1 MRRAVARRM
10 AVLGATV
17 IRRPGAFASAAAR
30 RMAVRARAVAGRT
43 VVLAAVG
50 LIAVLAMLSAGCGSR
65 GSDGARGPVKVIATT
80 SFLRDIAQN
89 VAGQRLSV
97 GELIP
102 VGVDPHA
109 WQPAPVDLA
118 TVARSDV
125 LIVNGGG
132 LEGTLLKAVAN
143 AGGHARVV
151 TVSAGLAPRVPKPGE
166 PDYGKALAVD
176 PHWWLDPVD
185 VITYVT
191 NIRDALVAADPP
203 GAGIYQANA
212 AAYIQKL
219 KALDAWIRAQV
230 ATVPPAGR
238 LLVMNHLSHGYFAD
252 RYGFQ
257 VVGAV
262 IPSVTAGAAVT
273 PAQMAGL
280 VHTIEKLRAKA
291 IFVELDENPKLADQ
305 IASAAHVK
313 VVTGLLD
320 HSLTSSSGPAPD
332 YIAMMKYDTGLIVSN
347 LK

>member
-1 MRRAVARRM
+1 MRSTAAHRALLVAAVAL
-10 AVLGATV
+10 VT
-17 IRRPGAFASAAAR
+17 
-30 RMAVRARAVAGRT
+30 
-43 VVLAAVG
+43 VLAVVA
-50 LIAVLAMLSAGCGSR
+50 AGCASHA
-65 GSDGARGPVKVIATT
+65 SSGARGPIKVVATT

-89 VAGQRLSV
+89 VAGDRLTV

-102 VGVDPHA
+102 VGVDPHE
-109 WQPAPVDLA
+109 WQPAPADLA
-118 TVARSDV
+118 AVARSDM

-151 TVSAGLAPRVPKPGE
+151 TASAGLAPRVPKPGE

-191 NIRDALVAADPP
+191 NIRDALVAADPS
-203 GAGIYQANA
+203 GASAYQANA

-219 KALDAWIRAQV
+219 EALDTWIRAQV
-230 ATVPPAGR
+230 ATVPPENR

-252 RYGFQ
+252 RYGFR
-257 VVGAV
+257 VAGAV
-262 IPSVTAGAAVT
+262 IPSVTAGASVT
-273 PAQMAGL
+273 PAQMASL
-280 VHTIEKLRAKA
+280 VRIIERLHVKA
-291 IFVELDENPKLADQ
+291 IFVELEENPKLADQ

-313 VVTGLLD
+313 VVTDLLD
-320 HSLTSSSGPAPD
+320 HSLTSASGPAPN
-332 YIAMMKYDTGLIVSN
+332 YIAMMKYDTGLIVGN

>member
-1 MRRAVARRM
+1 MRRAVTRRTGAFVSAADRRM
-10 AVLGATV
+10 AVL
-17 IRRPGAFASAAAR
+17 AAA
-30 RMAVRARAVAGRT
+30 A
-43 VVLAAVG
+43 G
-50 LIAVLAMLSAGCGSR
+50 LIALLAMLPAGCGS
-65 GSDGARGPVKVIATT
+65 GASHGARGPVKVIATT

-89 VAGQRLSV
+89 VAGQRLSI

-102 VGVDPHA
+102 VGVDPHE
-109 WQPAPVDLA
+109 WQPAPADLA
-118 TVARSDV
+118 AVARSDM

-143 AGGHARVV
+143 AGGTARVV
-151 TVSAGLAPRVPKPGE
+151 TASSGLASRVPKPGE

-176 PHWWLDPVD
+176 PHWWLDPMD

-191 NIRDALVAADPP
+191 NIRHALVAADHP

-230 ATVPPAGR
+230 ASVPPANR

-252 RYGFQ
+252 RYGFK
-257 VVGAV
+257 VAGAV
-262 IPSVTAGAAVT
+262 IPSVTAGASVT
-273 PAQMAGL
+273 PSQMAGL
-280 VHTIEKLRAKA
+280 VRSIERLHVKA
-291 IFVELDENPKLADQ
+291 IFVELEENPKLADQ

-320 HSLTSSSGPAPD
+320 HSLTSPSGPAPD
-332 YIAMMKYDTGLIVSN
+332 YIAMMKYDTRMIVEN
-347 LK
+347 LR

>member
-1 MRRAVARRM
+1 
-10 AVLGATV
+10 
-17 IRRPGAFASAAAR
+17 
-30 RMAVRARAVAGRT
+30 
-43 VVLAAVG
+43 VLAAAAG
-50 LIAVLAMLSAGCGSR
+50 LVAVLVTLLAGCASSGSR
-65 GSDGARGPVKVIATT
+65 GARGPVKVVATT

-151 TVSAGLAPRVPKPGE
+151 TASAGLAPRVPKPGE

-191 NIRDALVAADPP
+191 NIREALATADPS

-230 ATVPPAGR
+230 ATVPPANR
-238 LLVMNHLSHGYFAD
+238 LLVTNHLSHGYFAD

-320 HSLTSSSGPAPD
+320 HSLTSSGGLAPN

>member
-1 MRRAVARRM
+1 MRRAVASCM
-10 AVLGATV
+10 AVLA
-17 IRRPGAFASAAAR
+17 
-30 RMAVRARAVAGRT
+30 AVAGRT
-43 VVLAAVG
+43 GAFLAAAARRRGVLAAAAG
-50 LIAVLAMLSAGCGSR
+50 LVAVLVTLLAGCASSGSR
-65 GSDGARGPVKVIATT
+65 GARGPVKVVATT

-89 VAGQRLSV
+89 VAGQRLTV

-102 VGVDPHA
+102 VGVDPHE
-109 WQPAPVDLA
+109 WQPAPADLA
-118 TVARSDV
+118 AVARSDM

-143 AGGHARVV
+143 AGGSTRVV
-151 TVSAGLAPRVPKPGE
+151 TASTGLAPRVPKPGE

-185 VITYVT
+185 VIIYVT

-203 GAGIYQANA
+203 GAGIYRANA

-230 ATVPPAGR
+230 ATVPPANR

-252 RYGFQ
+252 RYGFK
-257 VVGAV
+257 VAGAV
-262 IPSVTAGAAVT
+262 IPSVTAGASVT
-273 PAQMAGL
+273 PSQMAGL
-280 VHTIEKLRAKA
+280 VRSIERLHVKA
-291 IFVELDENPKLADQ
+291 IFVELEENPKLADQ

-320 HSLTSSSGPAPD
+320 HSLTSPSGPAPD
-332 YIAMMKYDTGLIVSN
+332 YITMMQYDTRVIVSN

>member
-89 VAGQRLSV
+89 VAGGRLTV

-102 VGVDPHA
+102 VG
-109 WQPAPVDLA
+109 
-118 TVARSDV
+118 VARSDV

-252 RYGFQ
+252 RYGFK

-273 PAQMAGL
+273 PAQMASL
-280 VHTIEKLRAKA
+280 VRTIERLHVKA
-291 IFVELDENPKLADQ
+291 IFVELEENPKLADQ

-332 YIAMMKYDTGLIVSN
+332 YIAMMK
-347 LK
+347 